1 MEILEMKLKKMNDDE
16 LKELE
21 KKIKSRRYDNF
32 IERVNISED
41 EICKFLQVD
50 VSFESSDGYISDGDN
65 FYPESDFDSLMIE
78 IYDDYQNNTIE
89 IFNKYL
95 KQFGDY
101 RLIDNCPVQL
111 LNDNCNCFI
120 YIFESNLPYDVY
132 LELKDN

>member
-65 FYPESDFDSLMIE
+65 FYPESDFDSLMFE